1 MMISLTISFYQNDHS
16 VSGSGTV
23 VLRSPRA
30 SQLYSTASNHSAK
43 VSYKH
48 YLYIFKINILTVYVK
63 HGKDRTEEQQLT
75 HLYFLASQQILLI

>member
-1 MMISLTISFYQNDHS
+1 MISLTIILCQNDQS

-43 VSYKH
+43 VTYKQSFFTF
-48 YLYIFKINILTVYVK
+48 LRLT
-63 HGKDRTEEQQLT
+63 
-75 HLYFLASQQILLI
+75 ALLSM